1 MRRIL
6 FYLVSVVYG
15 GFLLCWI
22 YLTGRYG
29 LGLIAG
35 GPSRLSLGVFMPAI
49 VGLWP
54 SYLDYIRQMIKK
66 GEFAI
71 KLESWEKGRI
81 VSYLVWTI
89 IFGLPAYIAQGP
101 LLYLLAVVCLVV
113 AFVLACQYW
122 EERKS

>member
-1 MRRIL
+1 MRRWF
-6 FYLVSVVYG
+6 FYLVSLVYG
-15 GFLLCWI
+15 GFLICWI

-29 LGLIAG
+29 LGFIEWG
-35 GPSRLSLGVFMPAI
+35 SSRVSLGMLMPAI
-49 VGLWP
+49 IGIWP

-66 GEFAI
+66 GEFSI

-89 IFGLPAYIAQGP
+89 IFSLQAYIAQDP

-122 EERKS
+122 EVRKS